1 MVENLS
7 SAIELALKNSILGL
21 LKWMFTGIVASS
33 YWVCLFI
40 CMISM
45 LFYISGNKKAGKY
58 ATSSLLAYIIIQ
70 ALGGVFI

>member
-45 LFYISGNKKAGKY
+45 LFYIAGNRKAGKY

-70 ALGGVFI
+70 ALGGIFI